1 MMLLDMCLS
10 RTSSKFVLFFSAFI
24 ALISLSSAPVL
35 ADTSVEGLRMW
46 RAPDNTRI
54 VFDLSSSA
62 DHKIFELSNP
72 SRLVIDMEP
81 ADFNAEIAKLNLDK
95 TPVQRIR
102 TGSRDGGGLRVVL
115 DLKTPVKPR
124 SFSLEPNDNYGH
136 RLVVDLFDDQQVVET
151 SIEDVVENNRD
162 IIIAIDAGHGGE
174 DPGASGPGNIV
185 EKDVVMAISSQLA
198 SMINGHAGYKAV
210 LVRTGDYFVPLQMR
224 PLLARQKRADFFIS
238 IHADAFRMSSVN
250 GASVYALSGRGATS
264 ERAKYVADRENRS
277 DLIGGVGDLSL
288 KDKDD
293 QLASVLLDL
302 SMNAT
307 MDSSLNAGKAVLSEI
322 SAVTKLH
329 KKSVEQ
335 AGFAVLKSPDMPSLL
350 IETGFISN
358 PQEAQRLSTRSFQEK
373 MARAIFNG
381 IRSYFASSPPA
392 GTLIAAKGDSDPVVY
407 LIKSGDTLSEI
418 ASRYNVSLASLKAE
432 NKIDGSVIR
441 VGQQLR
447 IPNT

>member
-24 ALISLSSAPVL
+24 ALISLSSAP
-35 ADTSVEGLRMW
+35 AFSDPAVEDVRMW

-62 DHKIFELSNP
+62 DHRILELSNP

-81 ADFNAEIAKLNLDK
+81 TDFNAELSKLNFDQ

-115 DLKTPVKPR
+115 DLKKSVKPR

-136 RLVVDLFDDQQVVET
+136 RLVVDLFDDQQVVEK
-151 SIEDVVENNRD
+151 SIEDVVESNRE
-162 IIIAIDAGHGGE
+162 IIIVIDAGHGGK
-174 DPGASGPGNIV
+174 DPGAPGPGELH
-185 EKDVVMAISSQLA
+185 EKHIAMAVSNLLA
-198 SMINGHAGYKAV
+198 DMVDNHPGYKAE
-210 LVRTGDYFVPLQMR
+210 LVRTGDYYVPLRERTQF
-224 PLLARQKRADFFIS
+224 ARDKRADFFLS
-238 IHADAFRMSSVN
+238 IHADAFRMSSAN
-250 GASVYALSGRGATS
+250 GASIYALSERGATS
-264 ERAKYVADRENRS
+264 ERARIIAERENQS
-277 DLIGGVGDLSL
+277 DLIGGAEDLSL
-288 KDKDD
+288 KDKDVG
-293 QLASVLLDL
+293 LADVLLDL
-302 SMNAT
+302 SLSAT
-307 MDSSLNAGKAVLSEI
+307 IGNSLDAGEHILAEMGAI
-322 SAVTKLH
+322 TRLH
-329 KKSVEQ
+329 KKKVEQ
-335 AGFAVLKSPDMPSLL
+335 AGFVVLKSPDVPSLL
-350 IETGFISN
+350 IETGFITN
-358 PQEAQRLSTRSFQEK
+358 PEEARKLFTRTYQEK
-373 MARAIFNG
+373 IARAIFNG
-381 IRSYFASSPPA
+381 VRSYYASNPPT
-392 GTLIAAKGDSDPVVY
+392 GTLIAAQGDLGPEVY